1 MQGKA
6 SGVAQFVGASQ
17 REFAKNGM
25 KFQSAPFEGDFEYN
39 ILIAQELELKLK
51 EATASV
57 VVLDRKGLLLN
68 SVVRSGRISG
78 TGAFNATAKELAR
91 RMAVLVPQ

>member
-6 SGVAQFVGASQ
+6 SGVAQFVGASR

-25 KFQSAPFEGDFEYN
+25 KFQSVPFEGDFEYN
-39 ILIAQELELKLK
+39 ILIAQELELK

-57 VVLDRKGLLLN
+57 VVFDRKGLLLT
-68 SVVRSGRISG
+68 SVVRSGRMSG

-91 RMAVLVPQ
+91 KMAVLVPQ